1 MTKAELS
8 QLRNLRQEIS
18 ELEKRLV
25 SVHDLLADTEQLTDC
40 VQGSMDVLPYA
51 KHSII
56 ISDFSDTKA
65 AETIY
70 HQQCAIER
78 EITRKLGESVTEYG
92 KLLSYIN
99 GLQDSYIRRIMRY
112 RYLDGYNWTKIA
124 MLIGGGNTADGV
136 RKAHDRFLEK
146 EELSVLSAK
155 MC

>member
-1 MTKAELS
+1 MVTKNELS
-8 QLRNLRQEIS
+8 QLRNLKQEIV
-18 ELEKRLV
+18 ELEQRLLNTN
-25 SVHDLLADTEQLTDC
+25 DKLADTEQLTDC

-56 ISDFSDTKA
+56 ISDFADIKA

-78 EITRKLGESVTEYG
+78 EITRKLSESVTEYG

-99 GLQDSYIRRIMRY
+99 SLQEGYIRRIMRY

-124 MLIGGGNTADGV
+124 VLIGGGNTADGV
-136 RKAHDRFLEK
+136 RMAHDRFLK
-146 EELSVLSAK
+146 SN
-155 MC
+155 